1 VAYAAAASV
10 AAVTVHAFFTN
21 TLLLSLLLAPCWLLW
36 ALPRAL
42 RRHPRGHPREP
53 AVGRAIAA

>member
-10 AAVTVHAFFTN
+10 AAVTVHACFTN

-42 RRHPRGHPREP
+42 RRRPREP
-53 AVGRAIAA
+53 AIGRAHPA